1 MTNELKKYYF
11 VLITPAAIILI
22 SVYLL
27 KLLGMDVRLNSPTG
41 NTTNILLF
49 ILSAAFGIA
58 FPILCRTWFVKKI
71 ESRKTLEPNEFLQF
85 EKRILLIALTVPY
98 FAIVAVFLNLPFQY
112 LAGIFLIAIY
122 SVYFFYPSDKRIEFD
137 KKIFRVRL

>member
-1 MTNELKKYYF
+1 MANELRKYYF

-22 SVYLL
+22 SVYLFRL
-27 KLLGMDVRLNSPTG
+27 YGMDVRLNSPTER
-41 NTTNILLF
+41 TTNVLLF
-49 ILSAAFGIA
+49 VLSAAFGIA

-71 ESRKTLEPNEFLQF
+71 ESRKTLEPDEFLRF

-98 FAIVAVFLNLPFQY
+98 FAVVAVFFNLPFQY